1 MVNPG
6 PLVRTVGLQRLY
18 VSPAETVRAVDDV
31 DFQASWGEFV
41 CLFGHSGSGK
51 TTLLNIVAG
60 LDIPT
65 AGTVHVDGRDLS
77 TATEDERIQLRRET
91 LGMVHQS
98 HLLIEEFTAAENVA
112 LPVEARGVPTAQAL
126 AEAEA
131 LLERVGLEGYGH
143 RYPVELSG
151 GQRQR
156 VGIARALSGG
166 RRILL
171 ADEPTG
177 SLDSR
182 NAMGIFEMFRNLSKE
197 GTLVIVASHDPT
209 CRAMAS
215 RSVEM
220 LDGKIDSKFL
230 SETPG

>member
-1 MVNPG
+1 MAGPG
-6 PLVRTVGLQRLY
+6 PLARTVAVQRFF
-18 VSPAETVRAVDDV
+18 VSLAETVRAVDGV
-31 DFQASWGEFV
+31 DFAAWAGEFV

-51 TTLLNIVAG
+51 TTLLNLVAG
-60 LDIPT
+60 LDLPT
-65 AGTVHVDGRDLS
+65 AGSVQVVGRDLS
-77 TATEDERIQLRRET
+77 TCTEDERIQLRRET
-91 LGMVHQS
+91 LGVVHQS

-112 LPVEARGVPTAQAL
+112 LPAEARGVGTAAAV

-131 LLERVGLEGYGH
+131 LLETVGLTGYGH
-143 RYPVELSG
+143 RYPMELSA

-182 NAMGIFEMFRNLSKE
+182 NAMAIFELLASLADQ
-197 GTLVIVASHDPT
+197 GTLVIVASHDQA

-220 LDGKIDSKFL
+220 FDGKIL
-230 SETPG
+230 TEAGA